1 MRHALR
7 RLFKTPV
14 FSLTAIV
21 TLGAAIGANAL
32 IFSVVNGV
40 LLKPLPFFEPE
51 RLVGVWHVA
60 PGVMP
65 GPLPQGPSTY
75 FIYREEARSFEDI
88 ALWDDGSVTVTG
100 HGQPEQ
106 VDSLVFTDGVLPLL
120 RVNAAVGRVFSKQ
133 DDAPGGPATVML
145 SHQFWR
151 RVFNGNPSAIGQQLM
166 INGRAHEVI
175 GVLPEGFRFLRYDPA
190 VVTTLRLNRANVVLG
205 QFNYQGIARLKPG
218 VTIEQANTDIARL
231 IPTLMDRFPLP
242 PGLTKTMFEEAKLGP
257 LVRPLEVDVVGD
269 IGKTLWI
276 LLGAVG
282 IVLLVACANVANL
295 FLVRAEGRQQ
305 ELAVRLA
312 LGAGTRRVA
321 RELLTESLLL
331 GVMGGVFGIALA
343 YAGIQLLLFLQ
354 PARLPRLQE
363 ITLDPSV
370 LGFTLALSLIAG
382 LLFGLIPVLKYA
394 RPQLADALKDSSRG
408 ASDGRHR
415 HRARNTLVIA
425 QVALAVVLLVGSGLM
440 IRTFL
445 AMRNV
450 PPGFVSPENVLT
462 MRIAIP
468 SGLISDE
475 AQVART
481 HEQIVRRLE
490 AIQGV
495 QSVGLSSSITMDGNS
510 SNDPIFV
517 EDFPRTDGKLPP
529 LRRFKWIGER
539 YFETMGNPIIA
550 GRVITWDDI
559 HNARPL
565 VVVSENL
572 AREYWKDPA
581 KAVGRRIRQ
590 SPKDPWREIVGVVGN
605 ERQEGVTQTAPTI
618 VYWPM
623 LMKEFWGSAV
633 YVQRGLGYVIRS
645 SRLRS
650 PDFMREV
657 QQAVW
662 SVNANI
668 PLARVRTLQQI
679 YNESMA
685 QTSFTL
691 VIIGIAAS
699 VTLLLGVVG
708 IYGVIAYVVA
718 QRRREVG
725 IRMALGAHARTV
737 QRLFVT
743 RGMAIAAVGL
753 VVGSIAALASM
764 RLLTA
769 VLFGVSP
776 FDAATYLVTIAGLAA
791 IALLATWLPA
801 RHATT
806 VDPALA
812 LRGE

>member
-1 MRHALR
+1 LAYGTWPREL
-7 RLFKTPV
+7 
-14 FSLTAIV
+14 
-21 TLGAAIGANAL
+21 
-32 IFSVVNGV
+32 
-40 LLKPLPFFEPE
+40 
-51 RLVGVWHVA
+51 
-60 PGVMP
+60 MP

-133 DDAPGGPATVML
+133 DDAPGEPATVML

-190 VVTTLRLNRANVVLG
+190 VVTTFRLNRAQVVLG

-231 IPTLMDRFPLP
+231 IPTLMDRFALP

-282 IVLLVACANVANL
+282 ILLLVACANVANL

-321 RELLTESLLL
+321 RELLAESLLL

-363 ITLDPSV
+363 ITLDASA

-408 ASDGRHR
+408 ASDGRNR
-415 HRARNTLVIA
+415 HRARNTLVVA

-481 HEQIVRRLE
+481 HEQIVRGSKQFKVCSRW
-490 AIQGV
+490 
-495 QSVGLSSSITMDGNS
+495 DC
-510 SNDPIFV
+510 
-517 EDFPRTDGKLPP
+517 
-529 LRRFKWIGER
+529 LRR
-539 YFETMGNPIIA
+539 
-550 GRVITWDDI
+550 
-559 HNARPL
+559 
-565 VVVSENL
+565 
-572 AREYWKDPA
+572 
-581 KAVGRRIRQ
+581 
-590 SPKDPWREIVGVVGN
+590 SPW
-605 ERQEGVTQTAPTI
+605 TAT
-618 VYWPM
+618 
-623 LMKEFWGSAV
+623 AAT
-633 YVQRGLGYVIRS
+633 IRS
-645 SRLRS
+645 SS
-650 PDFMREV
+650 
-657 QQAVW
+657 
-662 SVNANI
+662 
-668 PLARVRTLQQI
+668 RT
-679 YNESMA
+679 SRA
-685 QTSFTL
+685 TTASFRRC
-691 VIIGIAAS
+691 AAS
-699 VTLLLGVVG
+699 
-708 IYGVIAYVVA
+708 
-718 QRRREVG
+718 
-725 IRMALGAHARTV
+725 
-737 QRLFVT
+737 
-743 RGMAIAAVGL
+743 
-753 VVGSIAALASM
+753 S
-764 RLLTA
+764 
-769 VLFGVSP
+769 
-776 FDAATYLVTIAGLAA
+776 GLANVTSRRW
-791 IALLATWLPA
+791 ATRLSLDA
-801 RHATT
+801 RSRGTT
-806 VDPALA
+806 STTPG
-812 LRGE
+812 RWSW

>member
-1 MRHALR
+1 
-7 RLFKTPV
+7 
-14 FSLTAIV
+14 
-21 TLGAAIGANAL
+21 
-32 IFSVVNGV
+32 
-40 LLKPLPFFEPE
+40 
-51 RLVGVWHVA
+51 VA

-133 DDAPGGPATVML
+133 DDAPGEPATVML

-408 ASDGRHR
+408 ASDGRNR
-415 HRARNTLVIA
+415 HRARNTLVVA

-517 EDFPRTDGKLPP
+517 EDFPRNDGKLPP

-550 GRVITWDDI
+550 GRAITWDDI

-565 VVVSENL
+565 VVVSDNL
-572 AREYWKDPA
+572 AREYWKDPRKLSGA
-581 KAVGRRIRQ
+581 GSDSRRKIH
-590 SPKDPWREIVGVVGN
+590 G
-605 ERQEGVTQTAPTI
+605 A
-618 VYWPM
+618 
-623 LMKEFWGSAV
+623 
-633 YVQRGLGYVIRS
+633 RS
-645 SRLRS
+645 S
-650 PDFMREV
+650 
-657 QQAVW
+657 AW
-662 SVNANI
+662 
-668 PLARVRTLQQI
+668 
-679 YNESMA
+679 
-685 QTSFTL
+685 
-691 VIIGIAAS
+691 
-699 VTLLLGVVG
+699 
-708 IYGVIAYVVA
+708 
-718 QRRREVG
+718 
-725 IRMALGAHARTV
+725 
-737 QRLFVT
+737 
-743 RGMAIAAVGL
+743 
-753 VVGSIAALASM
+753 
-764 RLLTA
+764 
-769 VLFGVSP
+769 
-776 FDAATYLVTIAGLAA
+776 
-791 IALLATWLPA
+791 LATS
-801 RHATT
+801 
-806 VDPALA
+806 VKKV
-812 LRGE
+812 